1 MTTSPRF
8 VNSRVLSWLRF
19 LLGIGILVWV
29 FARLPME
36 EFREVLAASVSFW
49 HWWVAGILMTLLG
62 LLAAAVRWHGL
73 LAAQGVT
80 LPFHRVFRI
89 FFIGQFFNSFLPGSC
104 GGDVARAYYVFKE
117 TTLRRTEAVSTV
129 LVDRGIGLLTIVLFC
144 CVMIA
149 WRLPTL
155 LAYPWA
161 KAAGLVML
169 ALLFA
174 ALIGGILFFRR
185 HIFENGTIF
194 QRLEKETR
202 LGPIVRRM
210 YNAFYVYR
218 DQPRALGWAVL
229 FSLGNLAGLTLA
241 CYAFGQSLSLDV
253 SVVDYFTLFP
263 MITVLSAIPLTPG
276 ALGVREG
283 LFAELF
289 TMTGARAV
297 QTVPLS
303 LMVYGGGLFWSLFG
317 GLIFISYS
325 SSYGVSWREEWS
337 RLSEEHERELKDE
350 SASDTP

>member
-1 MTTSPRF
+1 MLNHRALT
-8 VNSRVLSWLRF
+8 WLRL
-19 LLGIGILVWV
+19 LLGVGILVWV
-29 FARLPME
+29 FSKMPME
-36 EFREVLAASVSFW
+36 EFRDVLAASVGEW
-49 HWWVAGILMTLLG
+49 RWWVVGLMMTLFG

-80 LPFHRVFRI
+80 LPFLRVFRM

-129 LVDRGIGLLTIVLFC
+129 LVDRGVGLLTIITFC
-144 CVMIA
+144 CVMLA
-149 WRLPTL
+149 WRLPTF

-161 KAAGLVML
+161 KAAGLIMI
-169 ALLFA
+169 ALLLGAVIMAF
-174 ALIGGILFFRR
+174 ILFRR
-185 HIFENGTIF
+185 HAFESGSRF
-194 QRLEKETR
+194 QRLETGSR
-202 LGPIVRRM
+202 LGPVIRRV

-218 DQPRALGWAVL
+218 NSPVALARAVF

-253 SVVDYFTLFP
+253 SLVEYFTLFP
-263 MITVLSAIPLTPG
+263 IITVLSAIPLTPG
-276 ALGVREG
+276 ALGIREG

-289 TMTGARAV
+289 AVAGARTA
-297 QTVPLS
+297 QAVPLS

-325 SSYGVSWREEWS
+325 SSYGVSWREEW
-337 RLSEEHERELKDE
+337 RKLNEEHERAERE
-350 SASDTP
+350 AG